1 MRKWLAVLACASVL
15 AIGPCPLKSWDLVF
29 GPVINGNT
37 VFGGMGLGFGNG
49 VDFIIPISPFDNMF
63 D

>member
-29 GPVINGNT
+29 GPVINGET
-37 VFGGMGLGFGNG
+37 FLGGVELEFNNG
-49 VDFIIPISPFDNMF
+49 VDFIVPISPFDW
-63 D
+63 